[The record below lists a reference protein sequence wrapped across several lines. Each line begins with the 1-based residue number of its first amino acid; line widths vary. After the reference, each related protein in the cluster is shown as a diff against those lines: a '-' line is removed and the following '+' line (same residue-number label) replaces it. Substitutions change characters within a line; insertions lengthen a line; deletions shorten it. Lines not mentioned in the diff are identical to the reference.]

1 MKTALHNNKDFL
13 AGLMFIGI
21 GVSAFVAA
29 LDYPFGSTMRMGP
42 GYFPRVLAGIIIA
55 FGIIT
60 LIKGLR
66 LQEAVQNVWGWRPLA
81 LITVSLVV
89 FGWLMDRFGMIPA
102 LVAMFFLSAYGG
114 HEFKWKEVTILTVV
128 MTIFAIGVFVIGLGL
143 PYPLIKGF

>member
-13 AGLMFIGI
+13 AGLLFIAI

-42 GYFPRVLAGIIIA
+42 GYFPRVLASIVIA

-60 LIKGLR
+60 LLKGLR
-66 LQEAVQNVWGWRPLA
+66 LKEAVKNVWGWRPLA
-81 LITVSLVV
+81 LITLSLIA

-102 LVAMFFLSAYGG
+102 LVSMFFISAYGG
-114 HEFKWKEVTILTVV
+114 HEFKWKEVTILTVI
-128 MTIFAIGVFVIGLGL
+128 MTLFAIGVFVIGLGL
-143 PYPLIKGF
+143 PYPLIREF